1 MRRPNFRWLPVVMVL
16 ALSAARARAEDP
28 VETEADK
35 PAPPKFLRLTRSDEG
50 ELQSMDTAVVH
61 YKPGAE
67 AKVPND
73 VSVDL
78 IGAVHVGERSYYDEL
93 NRRFEDY
100 DVVLYELVAPEGTRV
115 PQGGGP
121 RSGHPVGMLQDGM
134 KQMLGLEHQLE
145 CVDYQKKNLVHA
157 DMSPEQFA
165 DTMRDRGENFF
176 TMFFRMMG
184 HNMAQQGKN
193 PTQELSLFD
202 LLRAMRDPKQSYV
215 LKRLM
220 AEQFENLEGM
230 SDALSGPNGST
241 ILTERNRVAL
251 ETLREQIDAGHKR
264 IAVFYGAAH
273 LPDME
278 KRLADD
284 FGLERKGESW
294 VEAWSLKPRVKS
306 AADVEKLKKAAPKKK
321 DKKTK
326 SRAVEV

>member
-1 MRRPNFRWLPVVMVL
+1 MRRFDLRPL
-16 ALSAARARAEDP
+16 ALLVLLALASRAAAEDRAEAQSETSAA
-28 VETEADK
+28 
-35 PAPPKFLRLTRSDEG
+35 KFLRLSRDADG
-50 ELQSMDTAVVH
+50 DLQSMDTAVVH
-61 YKPGAE
+61 YRPGPESAL
-67 AKVPND
+67 PDD
-73 VSVDL
+73 VRVDL

-100 DVVLYELVAPEGTRV
+100 DVVLYELVAPEGTRI

-121 RSGHPVGMLQDGM
+121 RSSHPVGMLQDGM

-184 HNMAQQGKN
+184 HSMAQQGKSSAKD
-193 PTQELSLFD
+193 LSLFD
-202 LLRAMRDPKQSYV
+202 LMRALRDPSQSYV

-230 SDALSGPNGST
+230 SDALAGPQGST

-251 ETLREQIDAGHKR
+251 ETLREQLQQGHKR
-264 IAVFYGAAH
+264 IGVFYGAAH

-278 KRLADD
+278 ERLARD
-284 FGLERKGESW
+284 FGLQRDGESW
-294 VEAWSLKPRVKS
+294 VQAWNLKPKTKS
-306 AADVEKLKKAAPKKK
+306 AEETEKPKKAPKKK
-321 DKKTK
+321 PQRK
-326 SRAVEV
+326 SRAVQV

>member
-1 MRRPNFRWLPVVMVL
+1 MRRLDLGWLPVLVLL
-16 ALSAARARAEDP
+16 ALASRAPAEDP
-28 VETEADK
+28 KAPDEA
-35 PAPPKFLRLTRSDEG
+35 APKFLRLTRDAEG
-50 ELQSMDTAVVH
+50 ELESMDTAVVH
-61 YKPGAE
+61 YKPGPDSPLPA
-67 AKVPND
+67 D
-73 VSVDL
+73 VTVDL

-115 PQGGGP
+115 PKGGGP
-121 RSGHPVGMLQDGM
+121 RSSHPVGMLQDGM

-184 HNMAQQGKN
+184 HSMAQQGKSAA
-193 PTQELSLFD
+193 QELSLFD
-202 LLRAMRDPKQSYV
+202 LLRALRDPNQSYV

-230 SDALSGPNGST
+230 SDALAGPEGST

-251 ETLREQIDAGHKR
+251 ETLRDQLEDGHKR
-264 IAVFYGAAH
+264 IGVFYGAAH

-278 KRLADD
+278 ERLAKD
-284 FGLERKGESW
+284 FGLQREGQSW
-294 VEAWSLKPRVKS
+294 VQAWNLKPRAKS
-306 AADVEKLKKAAPKKK
+306 AEETERPKQKKPLKKKSS
-321 DKKTK
+321 K
-326 SRAVEV
+326 SRAVQV